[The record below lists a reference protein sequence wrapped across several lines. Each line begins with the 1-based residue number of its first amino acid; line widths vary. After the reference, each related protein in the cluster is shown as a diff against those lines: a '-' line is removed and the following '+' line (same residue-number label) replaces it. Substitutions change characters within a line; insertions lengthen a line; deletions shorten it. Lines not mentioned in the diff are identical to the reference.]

1 MTLSQKKILPF
12 FRPIIIKKC
21 LPALT
26 LKCIK
31 DGNGSMLGFIRI
43 EGSKIEM
50 LIEGSKIEMLFVTDK
65 ARGKGIGKQLS
76 FSAHHLT
83 IWTNLFPFST

>member
-31 DGNGSMLGFIRI
+31 DGNGSMLGFI
-43 EGSKIEM
+43 KIK
-50 LIEGSKIEMLFVTDK
+50 GSKIEMLFVTDK

-83 IWTNLFPFST
+83 IWANLFLFSI